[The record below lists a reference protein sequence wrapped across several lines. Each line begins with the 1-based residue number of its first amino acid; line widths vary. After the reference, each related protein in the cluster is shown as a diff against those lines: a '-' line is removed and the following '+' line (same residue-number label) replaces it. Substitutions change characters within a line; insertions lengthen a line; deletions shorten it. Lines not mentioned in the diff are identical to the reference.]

1 MSVSWSNTRCKTTVA
16 ALKWKRSLSAINSQ
30 LMKDP
35 QVLFAGYKVPH
46 PLEHK
51 IVIRVQTTPDYSPQV
66 TRWQVESVHATGTLC
81 IPGACSCRVV
91 TLCCCF
97 DRRRLQTPSLTWSA
111 NCLSWRNASESP
123 SRTNRRGLSNTC
135 LHWHLVAVLCV
146 LHGLFL

>member
-1 MSVSWSNTRCKTTVA
+1 METFFM
-16 ALKWKRSLSAINSQ
+16 SAINSQ

-66 TRWQVESVHATGTLC
+66 TRWQVESVHAAGTLC
-81 IPGACSCRVV
+81 IPGACSCCVV

-111 NCLSWRNASESP
+111 NCLCWRNASESP

-135 LHWHLVAVLCV
+135 LHWHWSSSSVCAAWFIFVNKGWYHMNLMLWC
-146 LHGLFL
+146 F

>member
-1 MSVSWSNTRCKTTVA
+1 METFFM
-16 ALKWKRSLSAINSQ
+16 SAINSQ

-66 TRWQVESVHATGTLC
+66 TRWQVESVHAVGTLC
-81 IPGACSCRVV
+81 IPGACSYRVV

-97 DRRRLQTPSLTWSA
+97 DRRRLQTLSLTWSA
-111 NCLSWRNASESP
+111 NCLCWRNASESP
-123 SRTNRRGLSNTC
+123 SRTNRRGLSNSPLTFGSSSVC
-135 LHWHLVAVLCV
+135 AAWFIFVNKGWYHMNLMLWC
-146 LHGLFL
+146 F